1 MKFEFKVGDKVKLAE
16 NSRYQNMNGQLLGV
30 GVISSLPVDEYRFF
44 KVSGDF
50 KNDPKLTTQA
60 YRGHD
65 LQLVEPYVEETPVP
79 DEKQYYAGDERVRVE
94 GVEDEGTVDASTEV
108 ASWTQSHYDQ
118 IYKLKPHEIK
128 SGEVRLD
135 AYKVNKAWGLNSVDP
150 TGAAF
155 HCLKTLTRIPKNKN
169 PLERELIA
177 LIGQIK
183 GWAREEDVDLSK
195 YLK

>member
-1 MKFEFKVGDKVKLAE
+1 M
-16 NSRYQNMNGQLLGV
+16 
-30 GVISSLPVDEYRFF
+30 
-44 KVSGDF
+44 
-50 KNDPKLTTQA
+50 
-60 YRGHD
+60 
-65 LQLVEPYVEETPVP
+65 
-79 DEKQYYAGDERVRVE
+79 EKQYYTGNERVRVE
-94 GVEDEGTVDASTEV
+94 SVEEENILNKFYRDCTYNPKGCGTFMKNRCSPYPVVAYMKTDTYGSGWDSGEYLNGRELSVEEFLSKYADVKSRDEGTVDTSTEV